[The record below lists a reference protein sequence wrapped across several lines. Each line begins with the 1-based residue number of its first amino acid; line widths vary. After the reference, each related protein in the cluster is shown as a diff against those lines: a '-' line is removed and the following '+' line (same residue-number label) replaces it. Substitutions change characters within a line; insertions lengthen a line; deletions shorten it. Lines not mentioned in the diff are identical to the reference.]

1 MLIRIGIISLTLSL
15 GFIIIITGCHNS
27 KGVVKKEPD
36 SKLAVQK
43 QPDSKLTIQKQPD
56 SKGSTPNK
64 PTSEVFVHQSPAYEK
79 SQPESPPWAPSSQ
92 EKTKYVY
99 YYYPDFNVYF
109 DVVRRLYF
117 VCKDDKW
124 RVELWPPI
132 KIDPST
138 EYVILEM
145 STDMPYQFHSDVIKW
160 FPPGYSK
167 SLPKK
172 R

>member
-1 MLIRIGIISLTLSL
+1 MLARIGIISFTLSL

-36 SKLAVQK
+36 SKL
-43 QPDSKLTIQKQPD
+43 TIPKQPD

-79 SQPESPPWAPSSQ
+79 SQPESPPWAPSFK

-99 YYYPDFNVYF
+99 YYYPDFYVYF

-117 VCKDDKW
+117 VCMDDKW
-124 RVELWPPI
+124 RVELWPPK